1 MLQGVDKICVGAGG
15 SKHTCWYL
23 ALAFKMGREGRRK
36 EGRGRMR
43 GRQNSHIH
51 YLIKES
57 LLFFLFFFL
66 PCPLP
71 PPIFSTKAEQHGKS
85 CIQSLAY
92 SRHPINTDCVN
103 K

>member
-57 LLFFLFFFL
+57 LLFFLFFFFPAL
-66 PCPLP
+66 SHPL
-71 PPIFSTKAEQHGKS
+71 FLAQRQSNMAKAVYRAWHIVGPQ
-85 CIQSLAY
+85 
-92 SRHPINTDCVN
+92 
-103 K
+103 